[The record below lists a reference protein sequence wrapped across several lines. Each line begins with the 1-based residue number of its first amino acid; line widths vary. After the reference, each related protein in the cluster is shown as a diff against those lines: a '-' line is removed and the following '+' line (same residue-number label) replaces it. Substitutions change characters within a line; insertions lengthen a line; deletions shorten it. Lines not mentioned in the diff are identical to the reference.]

1 MWPAMKKEWLLKT
14 PDPEAVR
21 ALQAAIGCSPVTA
34 AVLVN
39 RNILEGIDAE
49 NFMNA
54 SLKDLC
60 PPFDITDMDA
70 AVRRIVRAISGREKI
85 LIFGDYDVDGVTAV
99 TLLLEFLRYAD
110 ADVSYYI
117 PHRTKEGYDLQV
129 THIFG
134 VALPAEIDLI
144 ITVDCGSSRHDSV
157 QAAIDSGID
166 VIITDHHTIDTPPP
180 AVAVVNPRRND
191 CGAGLD
197 HLAGVGVVF
206 TLLIHLRKHLRE
218 IDFWGHRPEPNLKH
232 FCDLVA
238 LGTAADMV
246 PMIRENRILSR
257 MGLDIINQGTRPGLS
272 ALIRI
277 SGIKGRQVDMD
288 DIAFRLAPRLNA
300 AGRMGHAGLAVDL
313 LTAKTER
320 EAEEIAATLHR
331 MNRKR
336 QEAEKE
342 MLDQAMAYIDRHP
355 HLLDR
360 KSLVLFHSNWHEGIL
375 GIVASKL
382 VDRFFRPVI
391 LISTRTSIAKGS
403 GRSIPG
409 INLHGCLKKCAGHL
423 KAFGGHPMAAGLQIG
438 RDDIRRFEDK
448 FERVVSETSRPQC
461 FSRAVA
467 IDCELDFAG
476 ITDAL
481 VNEIARLTP
490 FGEGNPEPLFM
501 AAHVRVADHRIV
513 GKCHRQMTLVQSK
526 DPEGKSVGA
535 IQFNVDPV
543 ERPER
548 FEKIAY
554 RLRWNW
560 WNGKKT
566 TQILIEE
573 T

>member
-1 MWPAMKKEWLLKT
+1 MWRAMKKEWLLQT

-39 RNILEGIDAE
+39 RNITAGPEAE
-49 NFMNA
+49 NFLNA
-54 SLKDLC
+54 SLKDLR
-60 PPFDITDMDA
+60 PPFGITDMDA
-70 AVRRIVRAISGREKI
+70 AVRRIARALLDREKI

-99 TLLLEFLRYAD
+99 TLLFEFLKAAG
-110 ADVSYYI
+110 ADVLYYI
-117 PHRTKEGYDLQV
+117 PHRTQEGYDIQV
-129 THIFG
+129 GHIFG
-134 VALPAEIDLI
+134 VALPAEVDLI

-166 VIITDHHTIDTPPP
+166 VIVTDHHTIDAPPP
-180 AVAVVNPRRND
+180 AVAVVNPRRQD
-191 CGAGLD
+191 CGGGFD

-206 TLLIHLRKHLRE
+206 TLLIHLRRHLRE
-218 IDFWGHRPEPNLKH
+218 IDFWRHRPEPNLKR

-257 MGLDIINQGTRPGLS
+257 MGLEVINQGGRPGLA
-272 ALIRI
+272 ALVRI
-277 SGIKGRQVDMD
+277 SGIRDREVDMD

-313 LTAKTER
+313 LTARTER
-320 EAEEIAATLHR
+320 EAEELAATLHR
-331 MNRKR
+331 LNRKR
-336 QEAEKE
+336 QETEKE
-342 MLDQAMAYIDRHP
+342 MLDQALAYIEKHP

-360 KSLVLFHSNWHEGIL
+360 KSLVLSHANWHEGIL

-391 LISTRTSIAKGS
+391 LISTRTSVAKGS

-409 INLHGCLKKCAGHL
+409 INLHGCLKKCAAHL

-438 RDDIRRFEDK
+438 RGDIRRFEDK
-448 FERVVSETSRPQC
+448 FERVVSEIGAARHFSRP
-461 FSRAVA
+461 VT
-467 IDCELDFAG
+467 IDYELDFAG
-476 ITDAL
+476 ITDTL

-501 AAHVRVADHRIV
+501 AGEVHVAEHRIV
-513 GKCHRQMTLVQSK
+513 GRCHRQMTLVQPG
-526 DPEGKSVGA
+526 DPGARSVGA
-535 IQFNVDPV
+535 IQFNVDPA

-548 FEKIAY
+548 FERIAY

-566 TQILIEE
+566 TQILVEE